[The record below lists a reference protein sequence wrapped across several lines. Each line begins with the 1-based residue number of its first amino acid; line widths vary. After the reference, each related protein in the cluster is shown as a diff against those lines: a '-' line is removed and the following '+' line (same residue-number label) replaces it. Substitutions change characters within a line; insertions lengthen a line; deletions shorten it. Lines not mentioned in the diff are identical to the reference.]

1 VGLPER
7 GRRGT
12 RGGREPRGGR
22 DYAVGGV
29 PSAELNVTYNY
40 SDHIREATGWEDSLW
55 DLDGEVAEDVV
66 DDLRDAVGELGTE
79 QAEDYWDDTP
89 GNAGHALSILLSWA
103 EENPS
108 ATFSVS

>member
-1 VGLPER
+1 
-7 GRRGT
+7 
-12 RGGREPRGGR
+12 
-22 DYAVGGV
+22 
-29 PSAELNVTYNY
+29 
-40 SDHIREATGWEDSLW
+40 
-55 DLDGEVAEDVV
+55 V